1 MPAPLTWD
9 TPGLTWDSGLTWD
22 GVAPSTRKTMNNT
35 KASIDFSS
43 YTAAELGPVAH
54 TIHDKMAANAVT
66 FATPPVPMATLQT
79 QVTTYDAKL
88 IARASNA
95 KTDVIAF
102 NEARDTLEES
112 LGVLGNAQ
120 SRVLRLHHPGHT
132 SRGPLLGLRLHRN
145 LLQPQAPP
153 QRPGLPIPYGLR
165 TIHPKQ
171 LTQLPASTFSTK
183 DHPDACTGAGSLHR
197 TRLRG
202 PGHSNPF
209 HDDSSGTLG
218 AYLTSTVSRIDSG
231 GCLRTRRRF
240 WTNVTIANATT
251 PAAASPHGR

>member
-22 GVAPSTRKTMNNT
+22 GLAPSTRKTMNNT

-79 QVTTYDAKL
+79 QATTYDAKL

-112 LGVLGNAQ
+112 LGVLGNYVNTIAKGDPMIVDK
-120 SRVLRLHHPGHT
+120 SGFPSYLTARPADTSPPAAPTDLRLRQGDLSGSVVARYKPERQPSTNEVQTTTGDPNNEASWTMKGIYQGGRAEMEGFTPGA
-132 SRGPLLGLRLHRN
+132 LLWVRVRTVGLKGVMG
-145 LLQPQAPP
+145 AWSD
-153 QRPGLPIPYGLR
+153 
-165 TIHPKQ
+165 
-171 LTQLPASTFSTK
+171 PAQI
-183 DHPDACTGAGSLHR
+183 R
-197 TRLRG
+197 
-202 PGHSNPF
+202 
-209 HDDSSGTLG
+209 
-218 AYLTSTVSRIDSG
+218 VI
-231 GCLRTRRRF
+231 
-240 WTNVTIANATT
+240 
-251 PAAASPHGR
+251 

>member
-22 GVAPSTRKTMNNT
+22 DVAPSTRKTMNNT

-88 IARASNA
+88 VARASNA

-112 LGVLGNAQ
+112 LGVLGNYVNTIAKGDPMIVDK
-120 SRVLRLHHPGHT
+120 SGFPSYTTGRTVDTSPPAAPTDLRLRQGELSGSVVARYKPD
-132 SRGPLLGLRLHRN
+132 
-145 LLQPQAPP
+145 
-153 QRPGLPIPYGLR
+153 RPGSTNEVQTATGDPNNE
-165 TIHPKQ
+165 
-171 LTQLPASTFSTK
+171 ASWSTK
-183 DHPDACTGAGSLHR
+183 GIYQGGRAERDGFTPGALLWVRVR
-197 TRLRG
+197 TVGLKG
-202 PGHSNPF
+202 VM
-209 HDDSSGTLG
+209 G
-218 AYLTSTVSRIDSG
+218 AWSD
-231 GCLRTRRRF
+231 
-240 WTNVTIANATT
+240 
-251 PAAASPHGR
+251 PAQIRVI